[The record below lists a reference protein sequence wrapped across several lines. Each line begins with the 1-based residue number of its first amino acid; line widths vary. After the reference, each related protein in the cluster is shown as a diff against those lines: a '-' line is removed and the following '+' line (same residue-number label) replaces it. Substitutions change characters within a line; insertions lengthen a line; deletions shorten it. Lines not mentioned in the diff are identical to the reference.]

1 MFFINTKHSKI
12 LIILFLTIFLSHC
25 QKNRV
30 VKTHGIFYLENR
42 EVLLKTETTNKNDVI
57 KILGQPHSKS
67 LNEPNTWIYI
77 ERTRTRGQMLKLGR
91 NVLLHNNVLVL
102 KFNPYGILEE
112 KLFYNKEDMNEYKFA
127 EAETPNEVRRG
138 SFLQSF
144 LTSLRSKM
152 YANQKGKR

>member
-1 MFFINTKHSKI
+1 
-12 LIILFLTIFLSHC
+12 
-25 QKNRV
+25 
-30 VKTHGIFYLENR
+30 
-42 EVLLKTETTNKNDVI
+42 
-57 KILGQPHSKS
+57 
-67 LNEPNTWIYI
+67 
-77 ERTRTRGQMLKLGR
+77 MLKLGR